1 MREQFQSYNDS
12 LTHFALNYIN
22 DTSNAISCNNIITL
36 QNYIND
42 FFIIVES
49 FYNANKLALNSEKSR
64 LLVSC
69 KGVYR
74 NISDSI
80 ILVTIK
86 I

>member
-12 LTHFALNYIN
+12 LTHFALNYID

-49 FYNANKLALNSEKSR
+49 FYNANKLAPNSEKAD
-64 LLVSC
+64 
-69 KGVYR
+69 Y
-74 NISDSI
+74 
-80 ILVTIK
+80 
-86 I
+86 